1 MHRLLPTVL
10 LVMLGAGS
18 AHAQARSGDVAA
30 AEALFDEGRRM
41 SAAGRFAEA
50 CARFEASMAVL
61 PRLGVQLNLADCYE
75 HLGKTAS
82 AWVAFGEAAAL
93 ARRIAD
99 NREAFA
105 RQRKAAL
112 VPRLCRVR
120 ISVADDPVDGLVVMR
135 DGVPVQASAFGA
147 DVPVDPGMHT
157 VEATAPGRIP
167 WSLRVAVPETQ
178 PVTLVSIP
186 DLARDP
192 AAAAAAPETSGR
204 RHPTPAAW
212 IALGAGAVGI
222 AAGSGLALAA
232 RSLWQEARPGCTS
245 DQVCTDAAYA
255 LVQRSRRDGDLA
267 TAAFAIGGAALVA
280 GVVLYLRAPHDR
292 ELRVRVVPALA
303 PGASGV
309 TITGAF

>member
-1 MHRLLPTVL
+1 
-10 LVMLGAGS
+10 
-18 AHAQARSGDVAA
+18 
-30 AEALFDEGRRM
+30 
-41 SAAGRFAEA
+41 
-50 CARFEASMAVL
+50 
-61 PRLGVQLNLADCYE
+61 
-75 HLGKTAS
+75 
-82 AWVAFGEAAAL
+82 
-93 ARRIAD
+93 
-99 NREAFA
+99 
-105 RQRKAAL
+105 
-112 VPRLCRVR
+112 
-120 ISVADDPVDGLVVMR
+120 MR

-157 VEATAPGRIP
+157 VEATAPGRVS

-178 PVTLVSIP
+178 PVTLVNIP

-192 AAAAAAPETSGR
+192 AAAEAPETSGR
-204 RHPTPAAW
+204 RHPAPAAW
-212 IALGAGAVGI
+212 IALGAGTVGI

-232 RSLWQEARPGCTS
+232 RSLWQEAQPWCTS
-245 DQVCTDAAYA
+245 DQACTNAAYA